1 MIPDNVLLANP
12 FFSALSSTTQAKL
25 NACLVLR
32 RFKAGELVQLEG
44 DPCQWLGFIQSGV
57 ARVFKTSTAGREQV
71 LTLLPPGSNFNLV
84 PIMGA
89 DESNRASVR
98 AESDLEVFLLAK
110 ADVMRM
116 IQTYSDF
123 ALALLQDTAQR
134 LDRLALMVSELSLKS
149 VRSRL
154 ARFLI
159 DQANADLVKS
169 GWTQDEIAAHL
180 GTVRDVVGR
189 ILRAFMDEGLIT
201 RRGGQLVLMDKNSLE
216 EIANNG

>member
-1 MIPDNVLLANP
+1 MIPANLLPANP
-12 FFSALSSTTQAKL
+12 FFSTMQPDTQAEL

-32 RFKAGELVQLEG
+32 RFTAGEIIQLEG
-44 DPCQWLGFIQSGV
+44 DPCQWLGFVHSGV

-71 LTLLPPGSNFNLV
+71 LTLLHAGSNFNLV

-98 AESDLEVFLLAK
+98 AESDLQVLMLEKGALVT
-110 ADVMRM
+110 M
-116 IQTYSDF
+116 IQNHADF
-123 ALALLQDTAQR
+123 AIALLQDTAQR
-134 LDRLALMVSELSLKS
+134 LDHLALMVSELSLKS

-159 DQANADLVKS
+159 DQADGQAVQA

-189 ILRAFMDEGLIT
+189 ILRAFMDEGLIA
-201 RRGGQLVLMDKNSLE
+201 RREGQLLLMDKNVLE
-216 EIANNG
+216 DIAENG

>member
-1 MIPDNVLLANP
+1 MIPAHLLAASP
-12 FFSALSSTTQAKL
+12 FFSALQPDTQAEL

-32 RFKAGELVQLEG
+32 RYPGGEIVQLEG
-44 DPCQWLGFIQSGV
+44 DPCQWLGFVHSGV

-71 LTLLPPGSNFNLV
+71 LTLLHPGSNFNLV
-84 PIMGA
+84 PIMGT
-89 DESNRASVR
+89 DETNRASVR
-98 AESDLEVFLLAK
+98 AESDLQILLLDKNALTK
-110 ADVMRM
+110 M
-116 IQTYSDF
+116 IQNHADF
-123 ALALLQDTAQR
+123 ALALLKDTAQR

-159 DQANADLVKS
+159 DQADGQAVQA

-189 ILRAFMDEGLIT
+189 ILRAFIDEGLIA
-201 RRGGQLVLMDKNSLE
+201 RRDGQLLLMDKMALE
-216 EIANNG
+216 DIAENG

>member
-1 MIPDNVLLANP
+1 MIPAHLLAASP
-12 FFSALSSTTQAKL
+12 FFSALQPDTQAEL

-32 RFKAGELVQLEG
+32 RYPGGEIVQLEG
-44 DPCQWLGFIQSGV
+44 DPCQWLGFVHSGV

-71 LTLLPPGSNFNLV
+71 LTLLHPGSNFNLV
-84 PIMGA
+84 PIMGT
-89 DESNRASVR
+89 DETNRASVR
-98 AESDLEVFLLAK
+98 AESDLQILLLDKNALTK
-110 ADVMRM
+110 M
-116 IQTYSDF
+116 IQNHADF
-123 ALALLQDTAQR
+123 ALALLKDTAQR

-159 DQANADLVKS
+159 DQADGQAVQA

-189 ILRAFMDEGLIT
+189 ILRAFMDEGLIA
-201 RRGGQLVLMDKNSLE
+201 RRDGQLLLMDKNALE
-216 EIANNG
+216 DIAKNG